1 MKMHTY
7 LNSTMIK
14 KHRPYGTF
22 GSVIILSYH
31 NYVPLALCELVLRTQ
46 ERAAT
51 RNPLEAL
58 RYE

>member
-22 GSVIILSYH
+22 GAVIIASYH
-31 NYVPLALCELVLRTQ
+31 NYVPLALKKSRI
-46 ERAAT
+46 AT
-51 RNPLEAL
+51 KLW
-58 RYE
+58 